1 MRKPILAAGAA
12 VLVVPLTP
20 SLGTAAPALTA
31 ADTGLFSALFEEPAG
46 KYGTDCVS
54 ANDPRPRCKPT
65 ANAVS
70 QLADGRQIYWSGL
83 EGMDEP
89 ELSVVAEFGHTAI
102 NSGAR
107 VLDMRSG
114 APTWKPT
121 APYDALINANGN
133 PDNEYLPLVP
143 HNNDKTDNDG
153 DLFCADLNF
162 LADGRLLTNG
172 GTAYYEEPGISGT
185 KYGVV
190 ELQGLRN
197 TRLFDP
203 RTDRWSEVG
212 KMKYARWYPTMV
224 TQPDGS
230 ILTFSGVAK
239 MMKPYYPDR
248 PADSAA
254 NERHV
259 ERFDPKT
266 GTWTV
271 LPDSANKSLPLYP
284 RMHLLP
290 DGRTF
295 FNSQGQVVNPMGYAW
310 DEATWS
316 LTSVFDPRTN
326 SWTDLGINDFGGL
339 PLGFRGSGF
348 SMMLTLKPGDT
359 TAKFLSVGGV
369 PFAWPGGYFGV
380 PYTTMTEVGPGNS
393 FKSYASGNLHSP
405 RWYNDGVLLPTGHVW
420 VVNGADRD
428 HLAAPGIDIA
438 NRTTELWDPATGQWT
453 VTAAQSHGR
462 TYHPTAMLLPDGRV
476 LVGGHAPAGFLYG
489 RPTDAAEQ
497 NLGMSRN
504 YADPTFQI
512 FSPPY
517 LYWGKRPV
525 ITKVNPNW
533 STNRTMT
540 VNVDRPSEIS
550 SVRLTRNPTVTHL
563 MDGDQ
568 RNVELKIV
576 SRSKNSVTV
585 EVPNSNYLPAG
596 PYMLFVHTK
605 SAKGEI
611 PSVSR
616 QVFVDAKLT
625 KAQVKELQTRAAG
638 LVRGELLAG
647 VPEVPAAG
655 DLGSPGPSQGPLKD
669 VADLAVLPGPA
680 VRTESG
686 RRPGRR
692 RSLTL
697 TRRAR

>member
-1 MRKPILAAGAA
+1 MRKPVLAVGAA
-12 VLVVPLTP
+12 ALVVPLTP
-20 SLGTAAPALTA
+20 SLGAAASSDLTA

-46 KYGTDCVS
+46 GLGTDCIS

-65 ANAVS
+65 ANAIS
-70 QLADGRQIYWSGL
+70 QLPDGRQIYWSGL
-83 EGMDEP
+83 EGMDDAEA
-89 ELSVVAEFGHTAI
+89 SVVFEYGHTAL

-107 VLDMRSG
+107 LLDLSSG
-114 APTWKPT
+114 SPSWTPT
-121 APYDALINANGN
+121 APYDAQVNPNGN
-133 PDNEYLPLVP
+133 PDNEYIPFVP
-143 HNNDKTDNDG
+143 HNNDKVDNDG

-162 LADGRLLTNG
+162 LADGRIITNG

-185 KYGVV
+185 RYGVI
-190 ELQGLRN
+190 ELNGLKN
-197 TRLFDP
+197 TRIFDP

-230 ILTFSGVAK
+230 ILTFSGVTK
-239 MMKPYYPDR
+239 MIKPYYPER
-248 PADSAA
+248 PLDSAA

-266 GTWTV
+266 GKWTV

-284 RMHLLP
+284 RVHLLP

-316 LTSVFDPRTN
+316 FASAFDPKTN
-326 SWTDLGINDFGGL
+326 TWTDLGVNDFGGL

-359 TAKFLSVGGV
+359 TARFLSVGGV

-380 PYTTMTEVGPGNS
+380 PFTTMTEVGPGNS
-393 FKSYASGNLHSP
+393 FKSYQSGNLHSP
-405 RWYNDGVLLPTGHVW
+405 RWYNDGVMLPTGQVF

-438 NRTTELWDPATGQWT
+438 NRTTEIWSPDTGEWT
-453 VTAAQSHGR
+453 PTAAQANGR

-497 NLGMSRN
+497 TLGMSRQ
-504 YADPTFQI
+504 YADPSFQI
-512 FSPPY
+512 FTPPY

-525 ITKVNPNW
+525 ITKVNPNVKT
-533 STNRTMT
+533 SRTMT
-540 VNVDRPSEIS
+540 ISVDRPSEIS
-550 SVRLTRNPTVTHL
+550 SVRMLRNSTVTHL
-563 MDGDQ
+563 QDGDQ

-576 SRSKNSVTV
+576 SRAAKTVTV

-596 PYMLFVHTK
+596 PYMLFVHTD
-605 SAKGEI
+605 SEKGEI
-611 PSVSR
+611 PSVAR
-616 QVFVDAKLT
+616 QVFVDAKLSKAQT
-625 KAQVKELQTRAAG
+625 KALQHTAAGQAAKELK
-638 LVRGELLAG
+638 LG
-647 VPEVPAAG
+647 VPTVPAAG
-655 DLGSPGPSQGPLKD
+655 DVGDAGGVSPTGLMT
-669 VADLAVLPGPA
+669 DLATVSAPGA
-680 VRTESG
+680 RTVAQ
-686 RRPGRR
+686 RRPRR
-692 RSLTL
+692 RTITL
-697 TRRAR
+697 TRRTR

>member
-1 MRKPILAAGAA
+1 MRKPVLAVGAA
-12 VLVVPLTP
+12 ALVVPLTP
-20 SLGTAAPALTA
+20 SLGIAATDLTA

-46 KYGTDCVS
+46 PLGTDCVS

-70 QLADGRQIYWSGL
+70 QLPDGRQIYWSGL
-83 EGMDEP
+83 EGMDDANA
-89 ELSVVAEFGHTAI
+89 SVVFEYGHTAL

-107 VLDMRSG
+107 LLDLRTG
-114 APTWKPT
+114 KPRWTPT
-121 APYDALINANGN
+121 APYDAQVN
-133 PDNEYLPLVP
+133 PYGADGDNEYLPLVP
-143 HNNDKTDNDG
+143 HNNDKVDNDG

-162 LADGRLLTNG
+162 LADGRLITNG
-172 GTAYYEEPGISGT
+172 GTSYYEEPGVSGT
-185 KYGVV
+185 RYGVI
-190 ELQGLRN
+190 ELNGLKN
-197 TRLFDP
+197 TRIFDP

-230 ILTFSGVAK
+230 ILTFSGVTK
-239 MMKPYYPDR
+239 MIKPYYPER
-248 PADSAA
+248 PLDSAA

-266 GTWTV
+266 GQWTV
-271 LPDSANKSLPLYP
+271 LPNSANKSLPLYP

-316 LTSVFDPRTN
+316 FTSVFDPKSNR
-326 SWTDLGINDFGGL
+326 WTDLGVNDFGGL

-359 TAKFLSVGGV
+359 TARFLSVGGV

-380 PYTTMTEVGPGNS
+380 PFTTITEVGPNDS
-393 FKSYASGNLHSP
+393 FKSYPGGNLHSP
-405 RWYNDGVLLPTGHVW
+405 RWYNDGVMLPTGEVF

-438 NRTTELWDPATGQWT
+438 NRTTEIWNPETNKWT
-453 VTAAQSHGR
+453 RTAAQTNGR

-489 RPTDAAEQ
+489 RPTDVAEKT
-497 NLGMSRN
+497 LGMSRN
-504 YADPTFQI
+504 YIDPSFQI
-512 FSPPY
+512 FTPPY

-525 ITKVNPNW
+525 ITKVNP
-533 STNRTMT
+533 SVQTGKTMT
-540 VNVDRPSEIS
+540 IRVDRPGDIS
-550 SVRLTRNPTVTHL
+550 SVRMLRNSTVTHL
-563 MDGDQ
+563 QDGDQ
-568 RNVELKIV
+568 RNVELRIV
-576 SRSKNSVTV
+576 RKTQNAVTV

-605 SAKGEI
+605 SEQGEI

-616 QVFVDAKLT
+616 QVFVDANLSKVESTALQAT
-625 KAQVKELQTRAAG
+625 AARQAKAELQAPA
-638 LVRGELLAG
+638 L
-647 VPEVPAAG
+647 EVPGAA
-655 DLGSPGPSQGPLKD
+655 DLGTSGGVSPTGLAA
-669 VADLAVLPGPA
+669 ADLAALPGSGTRTA
-680 VRTESG
+680 TVRRAG
-686 RRPGRR
+686 RRTV
-692 RSLTL
+692 TL
-697 TRRAR
+697 RRAR